1 MFRIFQLFGENLKV
15 FLNLTAAVTSRK
27 TTEHTCELVNR
38 YRRHLVDLPLKQ
50 VRFTTI
56 IRVDHSGKKCNGN
69 NRKNRAVAVHL
80 LLLII
85 YFLTSL

>member
-56 IRVDHSGKKCNGN
+56 IRVDHSGKNVMEITEKTAPWQC
-69 NRKNRAVAVHL
+69 
-80 LLLII
+80 ICC
-85 YFLTSL
+85 Y